1 MKHIKLFEGFV
12 NENARKEAEKIADQ
26 ITDGIQ
32 DMINN
37 DEEIDGAY
45 YLVKDYFEGDT
56 RNPLFNM
63 VVDLVGKWMKK
74 NRVNEGV
81 SREAVMIHG
90 ITGSGQDAVQNFIDD
105 NDIDAEAL
113 MRYVIQHK
121 NSKEKYDVRDMIKG
135 IGVGALP
142 LHRKQF
148 FKKFKK

>member
-1 MKHIKLFEGFV
+1 MKHLKLFEGFI
-12 NENARKEAEKIADQ
+12 NENTRKEAEKITDQ

-32 DMINN
+32 DMMNN

-45 YLVKDYFEGDT
+45 YLVKDYFDGDT

-121 NSKEKYDVRDMIKG
+121 NSKEKYDVRDMIAG
-135 IGVGALP
+135 TGVGALP

>member
-56 RNPLFNM
+56 RNPLFNT

-74 NRVNEGV
+74 NRVNV
-81 SREAVMIHG
+81 P
-90 ITGSGQDAVQNFIDD
+90 
-105 NDIDAEAL
+105 
-113 MRYVIQHK
+113 Y
-121 NSKEKYDVRDMIKG
+121 
-135 IGVGALP
+135 
-142 LHRKQF
+142 
-148 FKKFKK
+148 